1 MEQPSPTVPGTTK
14 CGAKHGAKRGTSASR
29 KGSKQP
35 ESLWPFPQWKDGKIV
50 PKKLRRMTK
59 KEARSYEEPALF

>member
-1 MEQPSPTVPGTTK
+1 MDTPKRNKKKVKENPVP
-14 CGAKHGAKRGTSASR
+14 
-29 KGSKQP
+29 
-35 ESLWPFPQWKDGKIV
+35 WPFPQWKDGKIV